1 MGASSSTVT
10 AGIKNQVD
18 GRSNAI
24 YQLADVTGNGVL
36 ADIAKESVKSKDPTE
51 LDIHIKT
58 KVRPFLYNGGDGA
71 ELPIHDVI
79 AQRHKER
86 HGTEFTPAGQTP
98 SVLKKFICWRLDA
111 RGAVGETVNY
121 FVFHI

>member
-51 LDIHIKT
+51 LDIHIK
-58 KVRPFLYNGGDGA
+58 
-71 ELPIHDVI
+71 
-79 AQRHKER
+79 
-86 HGTEFTPAGQTP
+86 
-98 SVLKKFICWRLDA
+98 
-111 RGAVGETVNY
+111 AVNTIFMEQISLINQ
-121 FVFHI
+121 F

>member
-1 MGASSSTVT
+1 MV
-10 AGIKNQVD
+10 QV
-18 GRSNAI
+18 RNFITYKKYFANFI
-24 YQLADVTGNGVL
+24 
-36 ADIAKESVKSKDPTE
+36 
-51 LDIHIKT
+51 
-58 KVRPFLYNGGDGA
+58 